1 MEISEYRNMN
11 YNVKFPFFWK
21 ILIFINTICIFW
33 EGVGK
38 RDVSSYIRTH
48 RLLAKYE
55 KPYELKYSKLQ
66 NKVPDNE
73 YNYKAVNLKNN
84 KNTYKNLKPSRS
96 NNVESYLKGYKSRY
110 AKKKGLKKF
119 DCYFE
124 KNFFNSINEI
134 EKMVE
139 KNDISSYRIT
149 QTLYKKFGLQ
159 FFIITLLPLL
169 ALAIPTM
176 EITKTYRLNFSG
188 YTIKKGNTNIKNNI
202 YTLIKSTDSTI
213 RWVHLCIL
221 IFIMLSL
228 IIYMYIKTLKYKR
241 IRSGMLK

>member
-1 MEISEYRNMN
+1 M
-11 YNVKFPFFWK
+11 K
-21 ILIFINTICIFW
+21 
-33 EGVGK
+33 
-38 RDVSSYIRTH
+38 TH

-55 KPYELKYSKLQ
+55 KQYELKYANLQ

-73 YNYKAVNLKNN
+73 YNYKVVNLKNN
-84 KNTYKNLKPSRS
+84 KNTYKDLKQSRS
-96 NNVESYLKGYKSRY
+96 NNVESYLKSYKSRY
-110 AKKKGLKKF
+110 SKRKGIKKF

-124 KNFFNSINEI
+124 KNFFSSFNEI

-139 KNDISSYRIT
+139 KNDIKVPS
-149 QTLYKKFGLQ
+149 
-159 FFIITLLPLL
+159 
-169 ALAIPTM
+169 M
-176 EITKTYRLNFSG
+176 EITKRYKLNFSG

>member
-11 YNVKFPFFWK
+11 YN
-21 ILIFINTICIFW
+21 NTICIFW

-176 EITKTYRLNFSG
+176 EITKTYRLKFPS
-188 YTIKKGNTNIKNNI
+188 YIKVMNGKKNLTEKVFTRRI
-202 YTLIKSTDSTI
+202 ITDSTANWI
-213 RWVHLCIL
+213 FLCIL
-221 IFIMLSL
+221 MITMLLLFIYL
-228 IIYMYIKTLKYKR
+228 YIKILKYKR